1 MVDKKYCMSSFLM
14 YRTIADET
22 RCFKEEWTPNLF
34 KLDFPRVPVYKSEDL
49 EQVISERMAEWTKDG
64 KAALALSGG
73 IDSAILAKYMPKGSK
88 TYTFQCK
95 VPGIEVTNEVPQA
108 QKYAEECGLENEV
121 IEIYWD
127 DMEKYA
133 PILMKHKGAPIHS
146 IEVQIYKAALKAKK
160 DGFER
165 LIFGESSDVN
175 YGGMS
180 GLMSK
185 SWRFG
190 DFVDRYS
197 YVLPYKVLK
206 DSKLVLEPYENCE
219 ENGYVDAHEFCRTVF
234 LKESMGSYMNACE
247 CAGIKME
254 TPYVYTY
261 LDTPLD
267 FERVR
272 AGENKYIV
280 RAVFNSLYK
289 DFKVPNK
296 LPMPRATNEWLKD
309 WEGPKRSEFYPRCTD
324 GMTGDQKWLVW
335 ALEKFLDLL
344 DDDDCID

>member
-1 MVDKKYCMSSFLM
+1 MVDKKYCMSSYLM

-22 RCFKEEWTPNLF
+22 CCFKEGWNPKLF

-49 EQVISERMAEWTKDG
+49 ERVIEERMIEWTRDG

-108 QKYAEECGLENEV
+108 KKYAEECELNNEV
-121 IEIYWD
+121 IEIYWE
-127 DMEKYA
+127 DMQKYA
-133 PILMKHKGAPIHS
+133 PILMKYKGAPIHS
-146 IEVQIYKAALKAKK
+146 IEVQIYKAALKAKE

-185 SWRFG
+185 DWLFG
-190 DFVDRYS
+190 EFVDRYS
-197 YVLPYKVLK
+197 YVLPYKVLRE
-206 DSKLVLEPYENCE
+206 SELIVSPYETCE
-219 ENGYVDAHEFCRTVF
+219 NDGYVDAHEFCRTVF

-247 CAGIKME
+247 CAGIQMR
-254 TPYVYTY
+254 TPYVETY
-261 LDTPLD
+261 LATPLD
-267 FERVR
+267 YERVR
-272 AGENKYIV
+272 RGENKYIV
-280 RAVFNSLYK
+280 REVFNKLYK
-289 DFKVPNK
+289 DVQVPEK
-296 LPMPRATNEWLKD
+296 LPMPRATNEWLKN
-309 WEGPKRSEFYPRCTD
+309 WSGPVRREFYPHSTD
-324 GMTGDQKWLVW
+324 NMTGDQKWLVW
-335 ALEKFLDLL
+335 ALERFLNLL
-344 DDDDCID
+344 DEE